1 MESEEIWRNGMHG
14 RKIWKWVEKYVVGR
28 ERDEKCHRRIRNGVQ
43 KGPSNRLG
51 LLIEKKKEKRKKI
64 YDK

>member
-1 MESEEIWRNGMHG
+1 MRNVIGG
-14 RKIWKWVEKYVVGR
+14 L
-28 ERDEKCHRRIRNGVQ
+28 DGVQ

-64 YDK
+64 